1 MSLAAHLRVL
11 REAWARES
19 ERRGSRQQTWIESE
33 FLPAALEVTETP
45 PPPLGRIIL
54 WVIVAA
60 AIAALGWS
68 VWAKVDTVA
77 VAEGRIV
84 PSGQLR
90 TVEAADTGIVREI
103 AVREGDRVSAG
114 QLLIALDPTVAEAD
128 AATAQSEFRTAGLV
142 QARAAALLA
151 SADGASAQLRLPP
164 GADPAAVAAEQALVD
179 ARVSEF
185 VSQRGALE
193 ARRIA
198 AQAAVR
204 VVDAN
209 LRKIEESLPLVRQQ
223 VAAYETLAAKGYGSR
238 LRLAQEQERL
248 VGLTQEREAERARR
262 DEATA
267 QVASLSRE
275 LEQTREAFRGQ
286 AAREA
291 TDAGGIIATRGEQVR
306 KAEQRQ
312 ALQRLRAPVAG
323 VVQEVAVTTL
333 GQIAEAG
340 KPLVT
345 IVPAGESLVAEVLI
359 LNRDIGSV
367 AAGDAVA
374 VKLEAYPF
382 TEHGTLSGRIL
393 RISPDAVVDER
404 RGLVFPATVALA
416 DPSRRSMRL
425 APGMAVVAEV
435 ITGQRRVLQF
445 VLSPLSKAAAEAGRE
460 R

>member
-1 MSLAAHLRVL
+1 
-11 REAWARES
+11 
-19 ERRGSRQQTWIESE
+19 
-33 FLPAALEVTETP
+33 
-45 PPPLGRIIL
+45 
-54 WVIVAA
+54 
-60 AIAALGWS
+60 
-68 VWAKVDTVA
+68 
-77 VAEGRIV
+77 
-84 PSGQLR
+84 
-90 TVEAADTGIVREI
+90 
-103 AVREGDRVSAG
+103 
-114 QLLIALDPTVAEAD
+114 
-128 AATAQSEFRTAGLV
+128 ATAQSEFRSAGLV

-151 SADGASAQLRLPP
+151 AVDGGAAQLRPPP
-164 GADPAAVAAEQALVD
+164 GVDPAAVAAEQALVD
-179 ARVSEF
+179 ARVREF

-248 VGLTQEREAERARR
+248 VALTQERGAEQARR
-262 DEATA
+262 EEAAA
-267 QVASLSRE
+267 QVASLTRE

-416 DPSRRSMRL
+416 RPSSQSMRL

>member
-1 MSLAAHLRVL
+1 
-11 REAWARES
+11 
-19 ERRGSRQQTWIESE
+19 
-33 FLPAALEVTETP
+33 
-45 PPPLGRIIL
+45 
-54 WVIVAA
+54 
-60 AIAALGWS
+60 
-68 VWAKVDTVA
+68 
-77 VAEGRIV
+77 
-84 PSGQLR
+84 
-90 TVEAADTGIVREI
+90 
-103 AVREGDRVSAG
+103 
-114 QLLIALDPTVAEAD
+114 
-128 AATAQSEFRTAGLV
+128 
-142 QARAAALLA
+142 
-151 SADGASAQLRLPP
+151 
-164 GADPAAVAAEQALVD
+164 
-179 ARVSEF
+179 
-185 VSQRGALE
+185 
-193 ARRIA
+193 
-198 AQAAVR
+198 
-204 VVDAN
+204 
-209 LRKIEESLPLVRQQ
+209 
-223 VAAYETLAAKGYGSR
+223 LAAKGYGSR